1 MGEKRKDQYRKYL
14 KEDPRMYQAAAQVK
28 IAEQDPGMLAVSH
41 VFAPALG
48 SFVMWVL
55 ENAVKSG
62 KKRLYFLARDGWF
75 MYRAALVICG
85 ALQLPLECR
94 YLNCS
99 RYSLRIPMYHLD
111 REEALDF
118 ICRRGIGVTPD
129 RILQRAGLSGR
140 ERKEVLKR
148 LGLPFAN
155 DEVVPFCSLPM
166 IRKRLSRCEEFLEA
180 VDYRSKKAL
189 PALIGYFRQEG
200 LLEEK
205 EDAVVDS
212 GWVGSMQRTLN
223 EILLYMGR
231 KRRMEGYYWGLY
243 DLPPDV
249 LQREYHW
256 YYFGP
261 GNGLWEKAHFNN
273 CIFEAVFSAPCGM
286 TIGYEKEKDV
296 YAARFGSIREE
307 VRRFRQENERCL
319 MEYVS
324 LYAMEIKK
332 TGYCKADMIRERN
345 VVRQLLSAFMGQPSR
360 QEAKIFGALPFS
372 EDMVEGGEQPVALPM
387 KNEDLG
393 RFHLPKRLL
402 SMLGL
407 RKGNAKE
414 SAWYEGSVIQ
424 SNHHVKYHLAQHR
437 IYLYIRFLGNQ
448 YRFWKK
454 RQKGGRS

>member
-155 DEVVPFCSLPM
+155 D
-166 IRKRLSRCEEFLEA
+166 
-180 VDYRSKKAL
+180 
-189 PALIGYFRQEG
+189 
-200 LLEEK
+200 
-205 EDAVVDS
+205 
-212 GWVGSMQRTLN
+212 
-223 EILLYMGR
+223 
-231 KRRMEGYYWGLY
+231 
-243 DLPPDV
+243 
-249 LQREYHW
+249 
-256 YYFGP
+256 
-261 GNGLWEKAHFNN
+261 
-273 CIFEAVFSAPCGM
+273 
-286 TIGYEKEKDV
+286 
-296 YAARFGSIREE
+296 
-307 VRRFRQENERCL
+307 
-319 MEYVS
+319 
-324 LYAMEIKK
+324 
-332 TGYCKADMIRERN
+332 
-345 VVRQLLSAFMGQPSR
+345 
-360 QEAKIFGALPFS
+360 
-372 EDMVEGGEQPVALPM
+372 
-387 KNEDLG
+387 
-393 RFHLPKRLL
+393 
-402 SMLGL
+402 
-407 RKGNAKE
+407 
-414 SAWYEGSVIQ
+414 
-424 SNHHVKYHLAQHR
+424 
-437 IYLYIRFLGNQ
+437 
-448 YRFWKK
+448 
-454 RQKGGRS
+454 